1 MSIAIDSTSA
11 QSNKPLSSESRSGGT
26 RLAWQVGIWSAQILL
41 FLAFGPVGLM
51 KTFLSPEALVGMGVS
66 FARDVPYWLLRFIGV
81 SELAGSLG
89 IVLPALTRVMPFF
102 TPLAAL
108 GFVTIQVL
116 AIGFHIMRGEF
127 AMMAPLNF
135 ALLGLSLFVLWGR
148 TRKLPISPRY

>member
-1 MSIAIDSTSA
+1 MSIAINSVSV
-11 QSNKPLSSESRSGGT
+11 QSSKALSSESQSGGV
-26 RLAWQVGIWSAQILL
+26 RLAWQIGIWSAQILL

-51 KTFLSPEALVGMGVS
+51 KTFMSPEALVAMGLG
-66 FARDVPYWLLRFIGV
+66 FARDVPHWLLRFIGI
-81 SELAGSLG
+81 SELAGALG
-89 IVLPALTRVMPFF
+89 IVLPALTRVMPFL

-116 AIGFHIMRGEF
+116 AIGFHIMSGDF

-148 TRKLPISPRY
+148 TRKLPIFPRD

>member
-1 MSIAIDSTSA
+1 MSIAINSTSA
-11 QSNKPLSSESRSGGT
+11 QSNKPLFSESRSGGT
-26 RLAWQVGIWSAQILL
+26 RLAWQIGIWSAQILL
-41 FLAFGPVGLM
+41 FLTFGPVGLM
-51 KTFLSPEALVGMGVS
+51 KTFLSPEALVGMGLS
-66 FARDVPYWLLRFIGV
+66 FARDVPYWLLRFIGI

-89 IVLPALTRVMPFF
+89 IVLPALTRVMPFL

-127 AMMAPLNF
+127 AMIAPLNF

>member
-1 MSIAIDSTSA
+1 MSIAINSTSA

-26 RLAWQVGIWSAQILL
+26 RLAWQIGIWSAQILQ
-41 FLAFGPVGLM
+41 FLAFGPFGLM
-51 KTFLSPEALVGMGVS
+51 KTFLSPEALVGMGLS
-66 FARDVPYWLLRFIGV
+66 FARDVPYWLLRFIGI

-89 IVLPALTRVMPFF
+89 IVLPALTRVMPFL
-102 TPLAAL
+102 TSLAAL

>member
-1 MSIAIDSTSA
+1 MSIAINSTSA

-26 RLAWQVGIWSAQILL
+26 RLAWQIGIWSAQILQ
-41 FLAFGPVGLM
+41 FLAFGPFGLM
-51 KTFLSPEALVGMGVS
+51 KTFLSPEALVGMGLS
-66 FARDVPYWLLRFIGV
+66 FARDVPYWLLRFIGI

-89 IVLPALTRVMPFF
+89 IVLPALTRVMPFL

-127 AMMAPLNF
+127 AMMVPLNF

>member
-51 KTFLSPEALVGMGVS
+51 KTFLSPEALGGMGVS